1 MQFDLILLSG
11 FIGTSLM
18 TLFSYIM
25 SVIMKDHFR
34 EPQLLNQL
42 INGSSFI
49 PFHVNRFSL
58 TGWIIHFAIGF
69 AFAFLFNLAVNLW
82 DVDANLLNGLLFG
95 FVAGIAGIT
104 GWKIMF
110 RLVDYPP
117 EISLNRFLFQLII
130 AHLIFGAGLILTY

>member
-11 FIGTSLM
+11 FIGTLLM
-18 TLFSYIM
+18 TMFSYIM
-25 SVIMKDHFR
+25 SVILKDHFR

-58 TGWIIHFAIGF
+58 AGWIIHFAIGF
-69 AFAFLFNLAVNLW
+69 AFAFLFNLIVDLW
-82 DVDANLLNGLLFG
+82 DVEPSLLNGLVFG
-95 FVAGIAGIT
+95 FIAGVAGIA

-117 EISLNRFLFQLII
+117 EIPLNRFLFQLII
-130 AHLIFGAGLILTY
+130 VHLIFGAGLILMY